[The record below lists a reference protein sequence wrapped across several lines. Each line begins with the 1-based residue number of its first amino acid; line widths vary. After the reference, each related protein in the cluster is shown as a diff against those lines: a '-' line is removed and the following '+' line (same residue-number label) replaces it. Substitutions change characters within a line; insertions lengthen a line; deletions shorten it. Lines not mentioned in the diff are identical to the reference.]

1 LLTTDTLFLLFSLD
15 NKMSTEG
22 GDDGDKKR
30 PASAPAAAPPPAKKP
45 SQAALQQQVQQQLQ
59 AQLQQQLQAA
69 AARGQQANITP
80 EQIQVSRSGGAVV

>member
-1 LLTTDTLFLLFSLD
+1 
-15 NKMSTEG
+15 MSAEG

-30 PASAPAAAPPPAKKP
+30 SAPAPTAAPPAKKP